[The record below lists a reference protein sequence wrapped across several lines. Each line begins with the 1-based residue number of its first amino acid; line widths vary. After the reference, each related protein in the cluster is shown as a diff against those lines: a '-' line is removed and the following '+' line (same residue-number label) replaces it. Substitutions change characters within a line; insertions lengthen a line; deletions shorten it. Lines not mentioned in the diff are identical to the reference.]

1 MHVSGSAG
9 VHHPGVAL
17 QRHLLQS
24 SHKASHVPPRL
35 AAGLLRSNRSVGLGS
50 RPKKSRATALLST
63 ATQALAA
70 AAEAARLTLLTPWI
84 DANPGSIRVGRAWL
98 LRLLAAAAA
107 LAVVVPLPPLLAT
120 AAAAA
125 LLLLLRQELLRRRR
139 HGGAAGG
146 AAAGGRGGV
155 ESGGGDQLG
164 LLGQAQ
170 LLEGKAI
177 KGAGEGD
184 VGVISD
190 DVAGGAEARIGAS
203 KQVEHHHRVID
214 GSADVTK
221 AISSLLHLLAVGFDG
236 QIPLSQ
242 GHEGLT
248 QEDSTGCP
256 IRPEAGSDAG
266 PKLVCRR
273 VRLHDEV
280 VNGVGDGAVD
290 PGTDAAVLLN
300 PQRGEGIGRCCP
312 VDVRQQ
318 GESAAQSLEARLP
331 LGEVVGAEVK
341 LHRDVGVHVD
351 RGVRERHGRINLCSR
366 VVAEEKRKPDGAIG
380 IAVTGVHVGDGGH

>member
-24 SHKASHVPPRL
+24 SHKASHVPLRL

-50 RPKKSRATALLST
+50 RPEKSRATALLST
-63 ATQALAA
+63 ATRALAAA

-107 LAVVVPLPPLLAT
+107 TLAVVVPLPPLLAT

-146 AAAGGRGGV
+146 PAVGLRGGV

-184 VGVISD
+184 VGVRSS
-190 DVAGGAEARIGAS
+190 AMMS
-203 KQVEHHHRVID
+203 QVELKR
-214 GSADVTK
+214 G
-221 AISSLLHLLAVGFDG
+221 LA
-236 QIPLSQ
+236 PRSRLS
-242 GHEGLT
+242 T
-248 QEDSTGCP
+248 IIVSSTGLP
-256 IRPEAGSDAG
+256 TS
-266 PKLVCRR
+266 RR
-273 VRLHDEV
+273 R
-280 VNGVGDGAVD
+280 
-290 PGTDAAVLLN
+290 
-300 PQRGEGIGRCCP
+300 
-312 VDVRQQ
+312 
-318 GESAAQSLEARLP
+318 SAAFFISWP
-331 LGEVVGAEVK
+331 
-341 LHRDVGVHVD
+341 
-351 RGVRERHGRINLCSR
+351 
-366 VVAEEKRKPDGAIG
+366 
-380 IAVTGVHVGDGGH
+380 